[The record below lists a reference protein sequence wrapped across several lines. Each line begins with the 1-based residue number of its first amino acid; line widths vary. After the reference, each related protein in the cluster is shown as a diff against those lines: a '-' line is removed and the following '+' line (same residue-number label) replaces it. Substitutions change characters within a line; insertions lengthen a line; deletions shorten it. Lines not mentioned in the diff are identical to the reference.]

1 MGFRESLFVPS
12 GAVATPCPPCA
23 GWTACDGVCRAAR
36 VAFCRAVRRGFD
48 GFPAS
53 TVTAGSTDCCDELP
67 AVWASATTLDAVAA
81 TQASPTLHLQVDE
94 KSELL
99 PKSKTIVLES
109 IDDIPQH
116 PASLGR
122 LIVPKSLVPSSEVE
136 FREIQISLDALL
148 TNQAFAARDSAT
160 RRRDR
165 TTLRSSNDSN
175 LRQPH
180 LRARRAFCF

>member
-12 GAVATPCPPCA
+12 GAVCAVCGPRA
-23 GWTACDGVCRAAR
+23 GWTACDGDCRAAR
-36 VAFCRAVRRGFD
+36 AAFCRAVRRGFD

-53 TVTAGSTDCCDELP
+53 TVTAGSTDCCDELL
-67 AVWASATTLDAVAA
+67 AVWASAITLDAVAA

-116 PASLGR
+116 SASLGR
-122 LIVPKSLVPSSEVE
+122 LIVPQSLVPSSEVQ
-136 FREIQISLDALL
+136 FREIQIFLDALL
-148 TNQAFAARDSAT
+148 IDQALDARKFGHSLS
-160 RRRDR
+160 R
-165 TTLRSSNDSN
+165 SNDV
-175 LRQPH
+175 
-180 LRARRAFCF
+180 

>member
-1 MGFRESLFVPS
+1 MPS
-12 GAVATPCPPCA
+12 GAVCAVCGPRA
-23 GWTACDGVCRAAR
+23 GWTACDWDCRAVRA
-36 VAFCRAVRRGFD
+36 AFCRAVRRGFD

-67 AVWASATTLDAVAA
+67 AVWAFATTLDAVAA
-81 TQASPTLHLQVDE
+81 TQASPTLHLQVEE
-94 KSELL
+94 KNELL

-122 LIVPKSLVPSSEVE
+122 LIAPQSLVPSSEVE

-148 TNQAFAARDSAT
+148 TNQAFAARESAT

-165 TTLRSSNDSN
+165 RHFVLRTILISGSRNSSHDA
-175 LRQPH
+175 H
-180 LRARRAFCF
+180 FAFASSFHWTM